1 MSTYRQMGYSSS
13 TLENLGCILTEF
25 NEATT
30 VSLGD
35 VVFLVQADSII
46 FNVHFLVIESLSLYN
61 VIMEQ
66 VVPQYESHPIYT
78 LSNGKLP

>member
-1 MSTYRQMGYSSS
+1 MGYSPS
-13 TLENLGCILTEF
+13 TLENLGCILIEF

-35 VVFLVQADSII
+35 VVFLIQADSII

-66 VVPQYESHPIYT
+66 VAPQDESHLIYI
-78 LSNGKLP
+78 LSNGKLPQ